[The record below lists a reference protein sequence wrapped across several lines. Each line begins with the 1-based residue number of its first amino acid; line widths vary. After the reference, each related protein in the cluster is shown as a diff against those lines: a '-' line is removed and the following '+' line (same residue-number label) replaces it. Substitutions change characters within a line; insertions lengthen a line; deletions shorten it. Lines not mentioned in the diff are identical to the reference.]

1 MGKSKKPRKPK
12 PPPPDQS
19 PSDEEQPRS
28 LVPARRSEV
37 PSQPVRFEWIQ
48 TVRNVVGTLLD
59 IADAA
64 AEAITKRLEGRA

>member
-12 PPPPDQS
+12 PPA
-19 PSDEEQPRS
+19 EEQPRS
-28 LVPARRSEV
+28 LVPARRSEA